1 MNLRFILTG
10 LTALVGLTR
19 AQSSTPSLSVSAPS
33 NSPQVAP
40 TVTFVETLLPTT
52 IPFNIGTTFTVSGR
66 VMQSSIVS
74 GVVFTATSYVMETYT
89 PTPTANAAASPTSTE
104 PPSIHLETK
113 VNGAFAVAGVLLILT
128 GLPMTFWGHKNRWSS
143 IFLIGFYS
151 FALTCIVL
159 IIRFGVLQGVKPPT
173 IKLQGL
179 FLLASAIA
187 GIIGGGIFIFFW
199 KGTRYVVGAWGGFA
213 LALWIQC
220 FRAGGIIK
228 PVGFRWFFYVAIGMI
243 GFVACTFPKTHYPTM
258 LISTAIV
265 GATSF
270 ILGVDC
276 FTTAGLKEFYVWN
289 LGFTSLFPTFSQH
302 SPPIQYPIS
311 QTMVIELGLIGAISV
326 MGAAVQLRFLQVF
339 MQKLKEIT
347 QAEAQ
352 REQEREEKAA
362 QRFTVV
368 ERDRLL
374 WEREHG
380 TGRDSETLGGMR
392 TEDGKMRSVD
402 LETGLSTP
410 DLKAPGAP
418 IASSFMPTLD
428 FGNKATAADLSA
440 GIVAN
445 EPSPTTDS
453 SMDALAEKDPELREK
468 MKLLEEIRRVKQN
481 IEALREQPQQPQPQL
496 LHPPRSASPTHT
508 VYTGLLGADRS
519 SSGIHSRSRTNSRPL
534 STASMPIDT
543 AIAEDEVA
551 EAAAV
556 AASPSRP
563 PRAAKPDARHRTRS
577 YDGSYALGLRHSML
591 DNGGDDDEDPLNLS
605 KTLKVPQ
612 DPAKMHWDQYTKDRT
627 LFTPPSGI
635 TAAIP
640 TSDYVVPVSPAVQ
653 DALERRMAREAALES
668 GELQPAPIRR
678 APSPRVSGDANR
690 LSAAFPDEGVVR
702 SSSQRYSQALAP
714 RPSGRDEP
722 THRRQASGS
731 ANVIVVPNPPKAKTH
746 KKTGS
751 SPPPITPPPR
761 VVTAGELDERHRQR
775 MKALQRPISERE
787 AEQAKLDEAK
797 ARWENSRRIERT
809 VMERKEKEA
818 RRASNEQAAVAEE
831 EEFPRRS
838 ADARGRSD
846 KVAEWQQRQSM
857 VVTAPRRRSTNQSDL
872 RASPIS
878 PGFGNDD
885 TARSRGGS
893 MEISYPQQRQSMD
906 RPPMMPAARH
916 ERRPSS
922 RSLDAWN
929 MYSSPGMRPPPN

>member
-1 MNLRFILTG
+1 MNLRFLLTG

-19 AQSSTPSLSVSAPS
+19 AQSSSSSAPAPS

-66 VMQSSIVS
+66 VRESSIVS
-74 GVVFTATSYVMETYT
+74 GVVFTATSYIMETYI
-89 PTPTANAAASPTSTE
+89 PTPTASNAAAASPTSTE

-113 VNGAFAVAGVLLILT
+113 VNGAFAMAGVLLILT

-143 IFLIGFYS
+143 IFLIGFYT

-173 IKLQGL
+173 VKLEGL
-179 FLLASAIA
+179 FLLASAVA
-187 GIIGGGIFIFFW
+187 GIIGGAIFIFFW
-199 KGTRYVVGAWGGFA
+199 KGTRYSVGAWGGFA
-213 LALWIQC
+213 LALWIEC
-220 FRAGGIIK
+220 FKAGGIIK
-228 PVGFRWFFYVAIGMI
+228 PVGFRWFFYIALAVI

-265 GATSF
+265 GATSLM
-270 ILGVDC
+270 LGVDC
-276 FTTAGLKEFYVWN
+276 FTTAGLKEFYIWN

-302 SPPIQYPIS
+302 VPPIQYPIS
-311 QTMVIELGLIGAISV
+311 QTMVIELGLVGAIAV

-339 MQKLKEIT
+339 MQRLKEIT

-362 QRFTVV
+362 QRFTGID
-368 ERDRLL
+368 RDRLL
-374 WEREHG
+374 WEKEHG
-380 TGRDSETLGGMR
+380 TGRDSETLGGRR
-392 TEDGKMRSVD
+392 TEDGKLRSVD

-410 DLKAPGAP
+410 DLKGPAAP

-428 FGNKATAADLSA
+428 FGNKATAAELSS
-440 GIVAN
+440 GLLPN
-445 EPSPTTDS
+445 ETDNS
-453 SMDALAEKDPELREK
+453 SMDALAERDPELREK

-481 IEALREQPQQPQPQL
+481 IEALREQPSQL
-496 LHPPRSASPTHT
+496 PLPPPPRSASPTQT

-519 SSGIHSRSRTNSRPL
+519 SSGNRSRTNSRPL
-534 STASMPIDT
+534 STASMPIDSS
-543 AIAEDEVA
+543 IPEDQ
-551 EAAAV
+551 EAPLT
-556 AASPSRP
+556 ASPTRP
-563 PRAAKPDARHRTRS
+563 PRAAKPDPRHRTRS
-577 YDGSYALGLRHSML
+577 HDGSYALGLRHSLL
-591 DNGGDDDEDPLNLS
+591 DNDDDEDPLNLS

-612 DPAKMHWDQYTKDRT
+612 DPAKMHWDQYTKDRS
-627 LFTPPSGI
+627 LFTPPSGM

-640 TSDYVVPVSPAVQ
+640 ASDYVVPVSPAVQ
-653 DALERRMAREAALES
+653 EALERRMAREAALES
-668 GELQPAPIRR
+668 GEVRQAPIGR
-678 APSPRVSGDANR
+678 AASPRASGEPNR
-690 LSAAFPDEGVVR
+690 HSVGFPDEGVVR
-702 SSSQRYSQALAP
+702 SSSQRYPPQLQAP
-714 RPSGRDEP
+714 KPSGREDA

-731 ANVIVVPNPPKAKTH
+731 TNVIVVPNPPKAKTH
-746 KKTGS
+746 NKTGS

-775 MKALQRPISERE
+775 MKALQRPITERE

-809 VMERKEKEA
+809 VMERKEKEL
-818 RRASNEQAAVAEE
+818 RRTSNEQVTVEE
-831 EEFPRRS
+831 EEQLPRRS
-838 ADARGRSD
+838 ADTRGRSD

-857 VVTAPRRRSTNQSDL
+857 VHPPARRKSTANQGDL
-872 RASPIS
+872 RASPVS
-878 PGFGNDD
+878 PGFGNGG
-885 TARSRGGS
+885 AGSRGGS
-893 MEISYPQQRQSMD
+893 MEIPNPQQRQSLD
-906 RPPMMPAARH
+906 RPPILPAARH

-929 MYSSPGMRPPPN
+929 VYSSPGNAMRPPPN